1 MSYLRGDYYF
11 WADDLRMHFWAVDG
25 EDHWA
30 DSGWGE
36 VAVAR
41 HAEAGGDDA
50 APGPSGVGLP
60 HEVVDDFVML
70 RLAELVQEGEVAAV
84 VARALD
90 RAGGNFGVTALGELG
105 PAIVAALGGVAPAPG
120 AG

>member
-11 WADDLRMHFWAVDG
+11 WADERRMHFWAVDG
-25 EDHWA
+25 EDYWA

-36 VAVAR
+36 VAAAR
-41 HAEAGGDDA
+41 HAEAGGDDT

-60 HEVVDDFVML
+60 HEAVDDFVML

-90 RAGGNFGVTALGELG
+90 RAGGNFGATALGELG
-105 PAIVAALGGVAPAPG
+105 PAIVAALSSIGPPPDAN
-120 AG
+120 

>member
-11 WADDLRMHFWAVDG
+11 WADGLRMHFWAVDG
-25 EDHWA
+25 EDYWA
-30 DSGWGE
+30 DSGWAE
-36 VAVAR
+36 MATAR
-41 HAEAGGDDA
+41 HAEAGGDAA

-70 RLAELVQEGEVAAV
+70 RLAELVQEGQVAAV
-84 VARALD
+84 AARALD
-90 RAGGNFGVTALGELG
+90 RAGGNFGATALGELG
-105 PAIVAALGGVAPAPG
+105 PAIVAALGGIQRPPR